1 MIRNVFDIYNRN
13 WSQILTW
20 SFLIIL
26 PVTIFSY
33 LSMVYVYSSN
43 EGITPHYIAGLAFFL
58 NFILCIPPFVK
69 MVLIDKQDD
78 VFKPVDGLIFFVKQ
92 FGLLVIL
99 TSIIYWIAI
108 VGILFLFIPT
118 FVGLLF
124 LLVFPFF
131 SEGRSVKTV
140 ISNTTK
146 TIVRENISLLGDLI
160 VIISI
165 NVGLWVA
172 MLQFL
177 AQFENNLLA
186 YLIIRVVLNI
196 LVFPLLYIYLTLRYR
211 NDPAI

>member
-1 MIRNVFDIYNRN
+1 MIRNVFDIYNRH

-43 EGITPHYIAGLAFFL
+43 EGITPHYIAGLAVFL

-99 TSIIYWIAI
+99 TSMIYWIAI

-118 FVGLLF
+118 LLGLLF

-131 SEGRSVKTV
+131 SEGQSVKTV
-140 ISNTTK
+140 IANTMK

-160 VIISI
+160 VIISMNI
-165 NVGLWVA
+165 GLWVA

-186 YLIIRVVLNI
+186 YMIIRVVLNI